1 VPSASELIVPLRGA
15 LVPVPAANQVGVCA
29 ICRSSAGPG
38 YDTCFKCGQAA
49 WLQPPDVVPITLSVD
64 GGLIHR
70 YLRQYKDGREPDK
83 SRMALRLAA
92 LVAIFVANHTDC
104 ARRHLY
110 DRERRVQHRKRA
122 P

>member
-64 GGLIHR
+64 GGLIPGTCGNIR
-70 YLRQYKDGREPDK
+70 TAGNL
-83 SRMALRLAA
+83 
-92 LVAIFVANHTDC
+92 T
-104 ARRHLY
+104 
-110 DRERRVQHRKRA
+110 RA
-122 P
+122 GWRSA